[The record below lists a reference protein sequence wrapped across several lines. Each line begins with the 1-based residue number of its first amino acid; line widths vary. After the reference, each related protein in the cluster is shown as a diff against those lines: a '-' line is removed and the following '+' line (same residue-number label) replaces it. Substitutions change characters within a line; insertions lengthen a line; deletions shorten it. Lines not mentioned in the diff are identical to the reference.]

1 MAVGL
6 NSAFDIARKA
16 LTANLAAINVTGH
29 NISNANT
36 EGYSRQRVDLEPS
49 YPFRTTTGIFGTGV
63 NVAGVQRIRD
73 ELVGRQLR
81 RQNEDM
87 GRFEALDRVLSQL
100 ETIFNEPSD
109 NGGLRILLS
118 DFFDDFQELANDPE
132 SLSIRT
138 VVRESAKV
146 LTEAFNRIDDQII
159 VLSNDLERDIREKVD
174 RLNELTNIVADL
186 NAKIVSI
193 KNVGDSPNDLLDAR
207 DRALDEMSTLI
218 DISYRETPSSA
229 VNVSVG
235 ARSNISNA
243 SAVAQFEVKTQN
255 LNDNLTVY
263 ITGDKDEI
271 LLTPIRGE
279 ISALMEAKNEIIP
292 QYRELFNDLAA
303 NIISS
308 VNNFHR
314 NGVGL
319 QGSKPSV
326 PHDNEFFIGNDAGT
340 FGIADAII
348 QDVNNIAAAERVEV
362 IDSLGNVTVT
372 GEPGN
377 NRMALELAGL
387 KTTLIMESNT
397 ASFIDYLSG
406 VIGKLG
412 VEALDASDKLENQQK
427 VVTQF
432 KNIEAS
438 TSGVSIDEEMTKL
451 IQYQRA
457 YQASA
462 RTITVVDEL
471 FQTLLGMVT

>member
-1 MAVGL
+1 MTVGL

-16 LTANLAAINVTGH
+16 LSTNLAAINVTGH
-29 NISNANT
+29 NIANANT
-36 EGYSRQRVDLEPS
+36 EGYSRQRVDLETS
-49 YPFRTTTGIFGTGV
+49 YPFKTTQGIFGTGV
-63 NVAGVQRIRD
+63 DVAGVQRIRD

-87 GRFEALDRVLSQL
+87 GKFEALDSILSQL

-118 DFFDDFQELANDPE
+118 NFFDDFQELANDPE

-146 LTEAFNRIDDQII
+146 LTEAFNRIDDQIT
-159 VLSNDLERDIREKVD
+159 VLSNDLERDIGEKVD
-174 RLNELTNIVADL
+174 RLNELTNTVADL

-193 KNVGDSPNDLLDAR
+193 KNIGESPNDLLDAR
-207 DRALDEMSTLI
+207 DRALDEMSLLI
-218 DISYRETPSSA
+218 DIAYRELPTGA
-229 VNVSVG
+229 INVSVG
-235 ARSNISNA
+235 ARSNVSNA
-243 SAVAQFEVKTQN
+243 TAVAKFVVKTEN
-255 LNDNLTVY
+255 INDNLNAF
-263 ITGDKDEI
+263 ITGEEDEI

-279 ISALMEAKNEIIP
+279 ISSLLEAKNEIIP
-292 QYRELFNDLAA
+292 HYRQLLDDLAGS
-303 NIISS
+303 IISS
-308 VNNFHR
+308 VNNSHR
-314 NGVGL
+314 SGVGL
-319 QGSKPSV
+319 QGSKPAV
-326 PHDNEFFIGNDAGT
+326 PRDIDFFTGTDAGS
-340 FGIADAII
+340 FGIADAILD
-348 QDVNNIAAAERVEV
+348 DVNNIAAAERIEV

-377 NRMALELAGL
+377 NKVALELARL
-387 KTTLIMESNT
+387 KITLIMESNT
-397 ASFIDYLSG
+397 ATFIDYLAG

-412 VEALDASDKLENQQK
+412 VEALDASDKLENQRK

-432 KNIEAS
+432 QNIEDS
-438 TSGVSIDEEMTKL
+438 TSGVSVDEEMTKL

-471 FQTLLGMVT
+471 FQTLLGMVP